1 MATAAELNEK
11 YPPYTFDF
19 EDGVLRVTRVDLQFD
34 VGEVVKGES
43 LSNSE
48 RAFSETTSSS
58 IKLRDLWREIA
69 DDTSVR
75 VLICTAAGDV
85 WEDPPSRT
93 EPFPPGLFTSTLWEH
108 ILYQR
113 RQSLQAFLDIP
124 APIISAV
131 NGPATAHAEWALLA
145 DIVVASEAATFQDK
159 VHYTQDLVP
168 GDGVQAV
175 WPALIGVNRARHFL
189 LTGRTIT
196 APEALDLGLVAEVV
210 PPDRL
215 LPRAYELADQ
225 LLRASTTTARLSVH
239 VIRQELKERLLRDV
253 NFGIALEGLDL
264 VQKTHPSPG

>member
-1 MATAAELNEK
+1 
-11 YPPYTFDF
+11 
-19 EDGVLRVTRVDLQFD
+19 
-34 VGEVVKGES
+34 
-43 LSNSE
+43 
-48 RAFSETTSSS
+48 
-58 IKLRDLWREIA
+58 
-69 DDTSVR
+69 
-75 VLICTAAGDV
+75 
-85 WEDPPSRT
+85 
-93 EPFPPGLFTSTLWEH
+93 
-108 ILYQR
+108 
-113 RQSLQAFLDIP
+113 
-124 APIISAV
+124 
-131 NGPATAHAEWALLA
+131 
-145 DIVVASEAATFQDK
+145 
-159 VHYTQDLVP
+159 
-168 GDGVQAV
+168 VQAV